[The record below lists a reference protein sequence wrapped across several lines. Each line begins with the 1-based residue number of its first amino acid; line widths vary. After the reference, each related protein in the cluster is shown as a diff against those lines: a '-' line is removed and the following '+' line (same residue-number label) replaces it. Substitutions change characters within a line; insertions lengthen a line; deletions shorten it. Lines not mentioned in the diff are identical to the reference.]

1 MATSLCSYPKCP
13 GYPLALIAVCKG
25 CKMGLQYHY
34 ICQTAFEEEKG
45 VSFDLMKRCYHC
57 TDNMIGEYLQVKNSA
72 AQETVCCPLSD
83 IAPSTIATD
92 IAPVRE
98 DFIPPSSIAASQEAT
113 AARTDTETLTQRA
126 GYTNDGIIP
135 PLVVTVAVVGNT
147 EEVTP
152 STIATNVAPVRRDFI
167 PSSSIGVSLEATTAR
182 TYTETLTQK

>member
-1 MATSLCSYPKCP
+1 MELQCSYPKCP

-25 CKMGLQYHY
+25 CNMGLQYHH

-135 PLVVTVAVVGNT
+135 PPVVTVAAVGNT
-147 EEVTP
+147 EGITLPPLTEV
-152 STIATNVAPVRRDFI
+152 
-167 PSSSIGVSLEATTAR
+167 E
-182 TYTETLTQK
+182 